1 MHRLTRDVR
10 FSINP
15 FLSEQEQ
22 GFNAFASRP
31 TGRGFALFLELTVE
45 LYGPVDEHTGFVV
58 NVTEIDGLV
67 RAHAVPLFVKHIQ
80 ACYGQARHVSLTS
93 LLGVL
98 RAAQDVLAHR
108 FEPACVNALG
118 LKLNPY
124 KKIRIRAE
132 DCTMVFYSEKFEF
145 SATHKL
151 WNDRFSERENH
162 RTFGKCASPSGHGH
176 NYLMEI
182 SIKTDTGQ
190 ALDVVDFER
199 IVSERLISVLDHKN
213 LNVDVAHF
221 SEVIPTM
228 ENIAEFAWKRLV
240 DDFDRVRLHC
250 ITVWESDRTSCS
262 YFGPAGTPE

>member
-15 FLSEQEQ
+15 FLPVQDE
-22 GFNAFASRP
+22 GFNAFAARP
-31 TGRGFALFLELTVE
+31 TGRGFALVLELVVE
-45 LYGPVDEHTGFVV
+45 LYGPLDKHTGFVV
-58 NVTEIDGLV
+58 NVTEIDRHV
-67 RAHAVPLFVKHIQ
+67 RAHAVPLFVEHIQ
-80 ACYGQARHVSLTS
+80 ACYGNAKHVSLAS
-93 LLGVL
+93 LVDVLG
-98 RAAQDVLAHR
+98 AARDALAHR
-108 FEPACVNALG
+108 FGPASVNALG

-124 KKIRIRAE
+124 KKIRIYAE

-151 WNDRFSERENH
+151 WNASFSEQENY

-182 SIKTDTGQ
+182 SIKTDADQ
-190 ALDVVDFER
+190 ALDVVDFEK
-199 IVSERLISVLDHKN
+199 IVSQKLISVLDHKN

-221 SEVIPTM
+221 AQVIASM
-228 ENIAEFAWKRLV
+228 ENIAEFAWNCLV
-240 DDFDRVRLHC
+240 KDFDRVQLHC

-262 YFGPAGTPE
+262 YFGPAQTLE

>member
-15 FLSEQEQ
+15 FLPEQEQ
-22 GFNAFASRP
+22 GFNAFASCP
-31 TGRGFALFLELTVE
+31 TGRGFALFFELAVE
-45 LYGPVDEHTGFVV
+45 LYGPVDKHTGFVV
-58 NVTEIDGLV
+58 NVTEIDCHV
-67 RAHAVPLFVKHIQ
+67 RARVVPLFVERIQ
-80 ACYGQARHVSLTS
+80 ACYGNARHVSLTS
-93 LLGVL
+93 LVDVL
-98 RAAQDVLAHR
+98 RAAKDALAHR
-108 FEPACVNALG
+108 FAPASVNALG
-118 LKLNPY
+118 LKLNRY

-151 WNDRFSERENH
+151 WNDSFSEQQNY

-199 IVSERLISVLDHKN
+199 TVSERLISVLDHKN

-221 SEVIPTM
+221 ARVIPTM
-228 ENIAEFAWKRLV
+228 ENIAEFAWNQLA
-240 DDFDRVRLHC
+240 DDFDRVQLHC

-262 YFGPAGTPE
+262 YFGPTET

>member
-15 FLSEQEQ
+15 FLPEQDE

-31 TGRGFALFLELTVE
+31 AGQGLALYCELVIELRGS
-45 LYGPVDEHTGFVV
+45 VDRDTGFVV
-58 NVTEIDGLV
+58 NVTDIDNNV
-67 RAHAVPLFVKHIQ
+67 RAHAVPILMEHIR
-80 ACYGQARHVSLTS
+80 ACYQDARHVSLMS
-93 LLGVL
+93 LVALL
-98 RAAQDVLAHR
+98 RSAKDSLANR
-108 FEPACVNALG
+108 FSPASVSTLG

-124 KKIRIRAE
+124 VMIRINSK
-132 DCTMVFYSEKFEF
+132 DLSMFFYSEKFEF

-151 WNDRFSERENH
+151 WNDSFSEQANY

-182 SIKTDTGQ
+182 SIKKDADQVFDTQ
-190 ALDVVDFER
+190 AFER
-199 IVSERLISVLDHKN
+199 VIDEKLISVLDHKN

-221 SEVIPTM
+221 TKVIPTM
-228 ENIAEFAWKRLV
+228 ENIAEFAWDCLKM
-240 DDFDRVRLHC
+240 DFDRAQLHC

-262 YFGPAGTPE
+262 YFGPTENQD